1 MNVRL
6 YLDEDAI
13 DHALIQA
20 LRFRGADLLTTP
32 EADMMEQ
39 DDAEQI
45 DFATA
50 AGRVLYT
57 FNARDFCRL
66 HREYLAQGKSH
77 SGIVVGR
84 QDCSIGDQ
92 TRGLM
97 QLIARRSAEQ
107 MVNQL
112 EHPGGWLS
120 AKNAAG

>member
-20 LRFRGADLLTTP
+20 LRFRGADLLATP
-32 EADMMEQ
+32 EADMMGREDTEQ
-39 DDAEQI
+39 L

-66 HREYLAQGKSH
+66 HGEYLAQGKSH

-84 QDCSIGDQ
+84 QDYSIGDQ

-107 MVNQL
+107 MVNHL
-112 EHPGGWLS
+112 EYLGAWLS
-120 AKNAAG
+120 ARNAAG